1 MKIKKQDIKIALRAA
16 SITAVCIICFAVI
29 YLGCALS
36 FEAIQQVCFGQT
48 RPAVAIG
55 EDYIRFF
62 DFVFEF

>member
-1 MKIKKQDIKIALRAA
+1 MKIEKKDIKTALRAA
-16 SITAVCIICFAVI
+16 AVTAVCIICFTLI

-36 FEAIQQVCFGQT
+36 FEAIQQVCFGET

-55 EDYIRFF
+55 EEYIRFF

>member
-1 MKIKKQDIKIALRAA
+1 MKIEKKDIKTALRAA

-36 FEAIQQVCFGQT
+36 FEGIWQVCFGET

-55 EDYIRFF
+55 EGYIRFF